1 MKTHMDSFDAVSPAT
16 DDISPLP
23 GAPRQERSFTSR
35 IVRSGARR
43 QTLHLSGSLDA
54 GWAGRLAAG
63 LAAHQISVVRATA
76 RRTTT
81 RWVAEIAFDVLDPD
95 VEPSAIDFLALIND
109 HAPAPMPPG
118 GVALSGHRVVRTRR
132 DVLVELRAVD
142 AVGFLGRILH
152 VFANLG
158 LYPHEMRVE
167 THGSEIRDVFRLQS
181 ATGEVPPEGI
191 VAALRARLDR
201 LARAP

>member
-1 MKTHMDSFDAVSPAT
+1 MDSIDGYALPADDVSLP
-16 DDISPLP
+16 P
-23 GAPRQERSFTSR
+23 GAPRGERTFTSR

-43 QTLHLSGSLDA
+43 QTLHLSGSLDP

-76 RRTTT
+76 RRTPT
-81 RWVAEIAFDVLDPD
+81 RWIAEIAFDVLDPE

-118 GVALSGHRVVRTRR
+118 GVALSSHRVARTRR

-152 VFANLG
+152 EFADLG

-167 THGSEIRDVFRLQS
+167 TLGSEIRDVFRLQS
-181 ATGEVPPEGI
+181 AAGEVPPEGI
-191 VAALRARLDR
+191 VTALRARLER
-201 LARAP
+201 LAAR